1 VHTCTEFS
9 IDLGSTLRF
18 EINLFGG
25 NEKIM
30 ADGIFNSI
38 KSMFRKLGRPSV
50 TEEEI
55 HSIIDVGEQE
65 GVINRD
71 EHAMIDAVLDLGDT
85 LVREILVPRTEMVAV
100 EISTP
105 VSEVLETIIEAGH
118 SRIPVYEGDVDHI
131 VGILYAKDLLKL
143 WGKLPEEISIRSICR
158 KAYFIPETKTTA
170 DLLKE
175 FKMRRVHMAVAVDEY
190 GGTSGII
197 TIEDILE
204 EIVGEIQDEHDP
216 VEQSGI
222 SRLDDGSYIFDARS
236 HIEDVEEELNVQI
249 PRGEYDTLGGFLS
262 HLLGHVPV
270 QGEQGQYGTILFTVE
285 EADARKVSTIRVSIA
300 EEGA

>member
-1 VHTCTEFS
+1 MSEG
-9 IDLGSTLRF
+9 ILST
-18 EINLFGG
+18 
-25 NEKIM
+25 
-30 ADGIFNSI
+30 I
-38 KSMFRKLGRPSV
+38 KNIFRKLARPGV

-55 HSIIDVGEQE
+55 HTLIDVGEQE

-100 EISTP
+100 EITTP
-105 VSEVLETIIEAGH
+105 VTEVLETIIEAGH

-131 VGILYAKDLLKL
+131 AGILYAKDLLKL

-175 FKMRRVHMAVAVDEY
+175 FKKRRVHMAVAVDEY

-204 EIVGEIQDEHDP
+204 EIVGEIRDEHDP

-236 HIEDVEEELNVQI
+236 HIEDVEDELNVRL

-262 HLLGHVPV
+262 HLLGHVPA
-270 QGEQGQYGTILFTVE
+270 QGEQGRYETMLFTVE
-285 EADARKVSTIRVSIA
+285 EADARKVSTIKVSIA

>member
-1 VHTCTEFS
+1 MTETIFS
-9 IDLGSTLRF
+9 SIR
-18 EINLFGG
+18 NLL
-25 NEKIM
+25 
-30 ADGIFNSI
+30 
-38 KSMFRKLGRPSV
+38 RKLARPGV

-55 HSIIDVGEQE
+55 HTIIDVGEQE

-85 LVREILVPRTEMVAV
+85 LVREILVPRTDMVAV
-100 EISTP
+100 EVTTP
-105 VSEVLETIIEAGH
+105 VNEVLRTIIEAGH

-131 VGILYAKDLLKL
+131 TGILYAKDLLKL
-143 WGKLPEEISIRSICR
+143 WGKLPEEISIRSLCR

-175 FKMRRVHMAVAVDEY
+175 FKLRRVHMAVAVDEY

-216 VEQSGI
+216 VEQSGV
-222 SRLDDGSYIFDARS
+222 SRLEDGSYLFDARS
-236 HIEDVEEELNVQI
+236 HIEDVELELSVQL

-270 QGEQGQYGTILFTVE
+270 QGEQGQFDKMLFTVE

-300 EEGA
+300 EEAV

>member
-1 VHTCTEFS
+1 M
-9 IDLGSTLRF
+9 RF

-30 ADGIFNSI
+30 ADGIFDSI

-100 EISTP
+100 EITTP

-131 VGILYAKDLLKL
+131 TGILYAKDLLKL

>member
-1 VHTCTEFS
+1 MS
-9 IDLGSTLRF
+9 
-18 EINLFGG
+18 
-25 NEKIM
+25 
-30 ADGIFNSI
+30 DGIFNSI

-100 EISTP
+100 EITTP

-131 VGILYAKDLLKL
+131 TGILYAKDLLKL
-143 WGKLPEEISIRSICR
+143 WGKLPEEVSIRSICR

-197 TIEDILE
+197 TIADILE

-285 EADARKVSTIRVSIA
+285 EADARKVSTIKVSIA

>member
-1 VHTCTEFS
+1 MSDDNF
-9 IDLGSTLRF
+9 
-18 EINLFGG
+18 FG
-25 NEKIM
+25 
-30 ADGIFNSI
+30 I
-38 KSMFRKLGRPSV
+38 KSLFRKLIRPSL

-55 HSIIDVGEQE
+55 HNIIDEGEQE

-71 EHAMIDAVLDLGDT
+71 EHAMIDAVLELGDT

-100 EISTP
+100 EVTTP
-105 VSEVLETIIEAGH
+105 VTEVLETIIEAGH

-131 VGILYAKDLLKL
+131 TGILYAKDLLKL
-143 WGKLPEEISIRSICR
+143 WGKLPEEISIRSLCR

-175 FKMRRVHMAVAVDEY
+175 FRVRRVHMAVAVDEY

-216 VEQSGI
+216 VQQSGI

-236 HIEDVEEELNVQI
+236 HIEDVEDELNVQL

-270 QGEQGQYGTILFTVE
+270 QGEHGRYETLLFTVE
-285 EADARKVSTIRVSIA
+285 EADARKVSAIRISV
-300 EEGA
+300 EEKEI

>member
-1 VHTCTEFS
+1 MS
-9 IDLGSTLRF
+9 D
-18 EINLFGG
+18 
-25 NEKIM
+25 
-30 ADGIFNSI
+30 DIFNSI
-38 KSMFRKLGRPSV
+38 KTMFRKLARRNV

-55 HSIIDVGEQE
+55 HSLIDVGEQE

-85 LVREILVPRTEMVAV
+85 LVREILVPRIEMVAV
-100 EISTP
+100 EITTP
-105 VSEVLETIIEAGH
+105 VNEVLETIIAAGH

-131 VGILYAKDLLKL
+131 TGVLYAKDLLKL
-143 WGKLPEEISIRSICR
+143 WGKLPEEISIRSLCR

-175 FKMRRVHMAVAVDEY
+175 FKVRRVHMAVAVDEY

-222 SRLDDGSYIFDARS
+222 SRLDDGSYILDARS
-236 HIEDVEEELNVQI
+236 HIEDVEDELDIQL

-262 HLLGHVPV
+262 HLLGHVPAP
-270 QGEQGQYGTILFTVE
+270 GEQGRYETMLFTVE
-285 EADARKVSTIRVSIA
+285 EADARKVSTIRVSIVA
-300 EEGA
+300 EGI

>member
-1 VHTCTEFS
+1 
-9 IDLGSTLRF
+9 
-18 EINLFGG
+18 
-25 NEKIM
+25 M
-30 ADGIFNSI
+30 AEGIFNSI
-38 KSMFRKLGRPSV
+38 KNLFRKIARTSV

-55 HSIIDVGEQE
+55 HSLIDVGEQE

-100 EISTP
+100 EITTP
-105 VSEVLETIIEAGH
+105 IIEVLETIIAAGH
-118 SRIPVYEGDVDHI
+118 SRIPVYEGDIDHI
-131 VGILYAKDLLKL
+131 TGILYAKDLLKL
-143 WGKLPEEISIRSICR
+143 WGKLPEEISIKSVCR

-175 FKMRRVHMAVAVDEY
+175 FKVRRVHMAVAVDEY

-222 SRLDDGSYIFDARS
+222 SRLDDGSYILDARS
-236 HIEDVEEELNVQI
+236 HIEDVEDELDVQL

-262 HLLGHVPV
+262 HLMGHVPV
-270 QGEQGQYGTILFTVE
+270 QGEQGRYGTLLFTVE
-285 EADARKVSTIRVSIA
+285 EADSRKVSTIRVSVE

>member
-1 VHTCTEFS
+1 LVS
-9 IDLGSTLRF
+9 IRNQESGIRNKLLPESDPITMAESILGS
-18 EINLFGG
+18 IKNL
-25 NEKIM
+25 
-30 ADGIFNSI
+30 
-38 KSMFRKLGRPSV
+38 FRKLGRPSV

-55 HSIIDVGEQE
+55 HSLIDVGEQE

-100 EISTP
+100 EITTP
-105 VSEVLETIIEAGH
+105 VTKVLETIIKAGH
-118 SRIPVYEGDVDHI
+118 SRIPVYEGDVDH
-131 VGILYAKDLLKL
+131 VTGILYAKDLLKL

-175 FKMRRVHMAVAVDEY
+175 FKVRRVHMAVAVDEY
-190 GGTSGII
+190 GGTSGIV

-236 HIEDVEEELNVQI
+236 HIEDVEDELNVQL

-262 HLLGHVPV
+262 HLMGHVPA
-270 QGEQGQYGTILFTVE
+270 QGEQGRYETMLFTVE
-285 EADARKVSTIRVSIA
+285 EADARKVSTIRVRIA

>member
-1 VHTCTEFS
+1 MSGGVLS
-9 IDLGSTLRF
+9 GIADL
-18 EINLFGG
+18 
-25 NEKIM
+25 
-30 ADGIFNSI
+30 
-38 KSMFRKLGRPSV
+38 FRKLAKRNV
-50 TEEEI
+50 TEDQI

-65 GVINRD
+65 GVINQD

-100 EISTP
+100 EITTP
-105 VSEVLETIIEAGH
+105 LNEVLETIIKAGH
-118 SRIPVYEGDVDHI
+118 SRIPVYENDVDHI
-131 VGILYAKDLLKL
+131 TGILYAKDLLKL

-175 FKMRRVHMAVAVDEY
+175 FKIRRVHMAVAVDEY
-190 GGTSGII
+190 GGTSGIV

-216 VEQSGI
+216 VEQSGM
-222 SRLDDGSYIFDARS
+222 SLMDDGTYIFDARS
-236 HIEDVEEELNVQI
+236 HIEDVEEELEIQL
-249 PRGEYDTLGGFLS
+249 PRGDYDTLGGFLS

-270 QGEQGQYGTILFTVE
+270 QGEQGAYEKILFTVE
-285 EADARKVSTIRVSIA
+285 EADARKVSTIRVSVA
-300 EEGA
+300 EEST

>member
-1 VHTCTEFS
+1 
-9 IDLGSTLRF
+9 
-18 EINLFGG
+18 
-25 NEKIM
+25 M

-38 KSMFRKLGRPSV
+38 KNMFRKLGRPSV

-100 EISTP
+100 EITTP

-131 VGILYAKDLLKL
+131 TGILYAKDLLKL

-270 QGEQGQYGTILFTVE
+270 QGEHGQYGTILFTVE
-285 EADARKVSTIRVSIA
+285 KADARKVSTIRVSIA

>member
-1 VHTCTEFS
+1 MSDDKFFG
-9 IDLGSTLRF
+9 IK
-18 EINLFGG
+18 NL
-25 NEKIM
+25 
-30 ADGIFNSI
+30 
-38 KSMFRKLGRPSV
+38 FRKLTRPSV

-100 EISTP
+100 EIATP
-105 VSEVLETIIEAGH
+105 ITEVLETIIEAGH

-131 VGILYAKDLLKL
+131 AGILYAKDLLKL

-175 FKMRRVHMAVAVDEY
+175 FKVRRVHMAVAVDEY
-190 GGTSGII
+190 GGTSGIV

-216 VEQSGI
+216 VEQSGM

-236 HIEDVEEELNVQI
+236 HMEDVEDELDVQL

-262 HLLGHVPV
+262 YLLGHVPV
-270 QGEQGQYGTILFTVE
+270 QGEQGRYGKMLFTVE

-300 EEGA
+300 EEG

>member
-1 VHTCTEFS
+1 MSDDNF
-9 IDLGSTLRF
+9 
-18 EINLFGG
+18 FG
-25 NEKIM
+25 
-30 ADGIFNSI
+30 I
-38 KSMFRKLGRPSV
+38 KSLFRKLTRPSL

-55 HSIIDVGEQE
+55 HNIIDEGEQE

-71 EHAMIDAVLDLGDT
+71 EHAMIDAVLELGDT

-100 EISTP
+100 EVTTP
-105 VSEVLETIIEAGH
+105 VTEVLETIIEAGH

-131 VGILYAKDLLKL
+131 TGILYAKDLLKL
-143 WGKLPEEISIRSICR
+143 WGKLPEEISIRSLCR

-175 FKMRRVHMAVAVDEY
+175 FRVRRVHMAVAVDEY

-216 VEQSGI
+216 VQQSGI

-236 HIEDVEEELNVQI
+236 HIEDVEDELNVQL

-270 QGEQGQYGTILFTVE
+270 QGEHGRYETLLFTVE
-285 EADARKVSTIRVSIA
+285 EADARKVSAIRISV
-300 EEGA
+300 EEKEI

>member
-1 VHTCTEFS
+1 MSE
-9 IDLGSTLRF
+9 
-18 EINLFGG
+18 
-25 NEKIM
+25 
-30 ADGIFNSI
+30 GIFGI
-38 KSMFRKLGRPSV
+38 VKTIFRKLARPGV

-55 HSIIDVGEQE
+55 HTLIDVGEQE

-100 EISTP
+100 EITTP
-105 VSEVLETIIEAGH
+105 VTEVLETIIEAGH

-131 VGILYAKDLLKL
+131 TGILYAKDLLKL

-175 FKMRRVHMAVAVDEY
+175 FKKRRVHMAVAVDEY

-204 EIVGEIQDEHDP
+204 EIVGEIRDEHDP

-236 HIEDVEEELNVQI
+236 HIEDVEDELNVQL

-262 HLLGHVPV
+262 HLLGHVPA
-270 QGEQGQYGTILFTVE
+270 QGEQGRYETMLFTVE
-285 EADARKVSTIRVSIA
+285 EADARKVSTIKVSIA

>member
-1 VHTCTEFS
+1 MSE
-9 IDLGSTLRF
+9 
-18 EINLFGG
+18 
-25 NEKIM
+25 
-30 ADGIFNSI
+30 GIFRSI
-38 KSMFRKLGRPSV
+38 KNLFRKLARSSV

-55 HSIIDVGEQE
+55 HSLIDVGEQE

-100 EISTP
+100 EITTP
-105 VSEVLETIIEAGH
+105 VIEVLETIIAAGH
-118 SRIPVYEGDVDHI
+118 SRIPVYEGDIDHI
-131 VGILYAKDLLKL
+131 TGILYAKDLLKL
-143 WGKLPEEISIRSICR
+143 WGKLPEEISIKSVCR

-175 FKMRRVHMAVAVDEY
+175 FKVRRVHMAVAVDEY

-216 VEQSGI
+216 VEQSTI
-222 SRLDDGSYIFDARS
+222 SRLDDGSYILDARS
-236 HIEDVEEELNVQI
+236 HIEDVEDELNVQL

-262 HLLGHVPV
+262 HLMGHVPV
-270 QGEQGQYGTILFTVE
+270 QGEQGRYGTLLFTVE
-285 EADARKVSTIRVSIA
+285 EADARKVSTIRVSIE

>member
-1 VHTCTEFS
+1 VHMCTEFS

-30 ADGIFNSI
+30 ADGIFDSI

-100 EISTP
+100 EITTP

-131 VGILYAKDLLKL
+131 TGILYAKDLLKL

>member
-1 VHTCTEFS
+1 
-9 IDLGSTLRF
+9 
-18 EINLFGG
+18 
-25 NEKIM
+25 M
-30 ADGIFNSI
+30 ADGIFDSI
-38 KSMFRKLGRPSV
+38 KAIFRKLARPSI

-55 HSIIDVGEQE
+55 HSLIDVGEQE

-100 EISTP
+100 EITTP
-105 VSEVLETIIEAGH
+105 VTEVLETIIEAGH

-131 VGILYAKDLLKL
+131 TGILYAKDLLKL

-175 FKMRRVHMAVAVDEY
+175 FKLRRVHMAVAVDEY

-204 EIVGEIQDEHDP
+204 EIVGEIRDEHDP

-236 HIEDVEEELNVQI
+236 HIEDVEDELNVQL

-262 HLLGHVPV
+262 HLLGHVPA
-270 QGEQGQYGTILFTVE
+270 QGEQGRYETMLFTVE
-285 EADARKVSTIRVSIA
+285 KADARKVSTIKVSIA

>member
-1 VHTCTEFS
+1 MSEDVFS
-9 IDLGSTLRF
+9 TIKGLVKR
-18 EINLFGG
+18 LFKPG
-25 NEKIM
+25 
-30 ADGIFNSI
+30 
-38 KSMFRKLGRPSV
+38 V

-100 EISTP
+100 EVTTP
-105 VSEVLETIIEAGH
+105 VREVLQTIIHAGH

-131 VGILYAKDLLKL
+131 TGILYAKDLLKL
-143 WGKLPEEISIRSICR
+143 WGKTPEEISIRSVCR

-175 FKMRRVHMAVAVDEY
+175 FKVRRVHMAVAVDEY
-190 GGTSGII
+190 GGTSGLV

-216 VEQSGI
+216 VEKSGI
-222 SRLDDGSYIFDARS
+222 SKLDDGSYLFDARS
-236 HIEDVEEELNVQI
+236 HIEDFEDELGVQL

-262 HLLGHVPV
+262 HLMGHVPAL
-270 QGEQGQYGTILFTVE
+270 GEQGQYGKMLFTVE
-285 EADARKVSTIRVSIA
+285 EADARKVSIIRVSVA
-300 EEGA
+300 EEEA

>member
-1 VHTCTEFS
+1 MKFG
-9 IDLGSTLRF
+9 IW
-18 EINLFGG
+18 NLELILSGG
-25 NEKIM
+25 NSLTM

-131 VGILYAKDLLKL
+131 TGILYAKDLLKL
-143 WGKLPEEISIRSICR
+143 WGKLPEEVSIRSICR

-285 EADARKVSTIRVSIA
+285 EADARKVSTIKVSIA

>member
-1 VHTCTEFS
+1 MSEG
-9 IDLGSTLRF
+9 I
-18 EINLFGG
+18 FGG
-25 NEKIM
+25 
-30 ADGIFNSI
+30 I
-38 KSMFRKLGRPSV
+38 KNIFRKLVKPGV

-100 EISTP
+100 EITTP
-105 VSEVLETIIEAGH
+105 VTEVLATIIEAGH
-118 SRIPVYEGDVDHI
+118 SRIPVFEGDVDQI

-143 WGKLPEEISIRSICR
+143 WGKIPEEISIRSICR

-175 FKMRRVHMAVAVDEY
+175 FKVRRVHMAVALDEY
-190 GGTSGII
+190 GGTSGIV

-236 HIEDVEEELNVQI
+236 HIEDVEDELNI
-249 PRGEYDTLGGFLS
+249 ELPRGEYDTLGGFLS
-262 HLLGHVPV
+262 HLLGHVPA
-270 QGEQGQYGTILFTVE
+270 QGEQGRYGTILFIVE
-285 EADARKVSTIRVSIA
+285 EADARKVSTIRISIT
-300 EEGA
+300 EEGI

>member
-1 VHTCTEFS
+1 MS
-9 IDLGSTLRF
+9 
-18 EINLFGG
+18 
-25 NEKIM
+25 
-30 ADGIFNSI
+30 DGIFNSI
-38 KSMFRKLGRPSV
+38 KTVFRKLARRNV

-55 HSIIDVGEQE
+55 HSLIDVGEQE

-100 EISTP
+100 EITTP
-105 VSEVLETIIEAGH
+105 VNEVLETIIAAGH

-131 VGILYAKDLLKL
+131 TGILYAKDLLKL

-175 FKMRRVHMAVAVDEY
+175 FKVRRVHMAVAVDEY

-222 SRLDDGSYIFDARS
+222 SRLDDGSYILDARS
-236 HIEDVEEELNVQI
+236 HIEDVEDELNVQL

-262 HLLGHVPV
+262 HLMGHVPV
-270 QGEQGQYGTILFTVE
+270 QGEQGRYETLLFTVE
-285 EADARKVSTIRVSIA
+285 EADARKVSTIRVSF
-300 EEGA
+300 EKEGA

>member
-1 VHTCTEFS
+1 MS
-9 IDLGSTLRF
+9 
-18 EINLFGG
+18 
-25 NEKIM
+25 
-30 ADGIFNSI
+30 DGIFGSI
-38 KSMFRKLGRPSV
+38 RNMFRKLARPGV

-55 HSIIDVGEQE
+55 HSIIDEGEQE

-100 EISTP
+100 EITTP
-105 VSEVLETIIEAGH
+105 VTEVLETIIEAGH

-131 VGILYAKDLLKL
+131 TGILYAKDLLKL
-143 WGKLPEEISIRSICR
+143 WSKLPEEISIRSICR

-175 FKMRRVHMAVAVDEY
+175 FKVRRVHMAVAVDEY

-236 HIEDVEEELNVQI
+236 HIEDVENELSVQL

-262 HLLGHVPV
+262 HLLGHVPA
-270 QGEQGQYGTILFTVE
+270 QGEQGRYDTMLFTVE

-300 EEGA
+300 VEGA